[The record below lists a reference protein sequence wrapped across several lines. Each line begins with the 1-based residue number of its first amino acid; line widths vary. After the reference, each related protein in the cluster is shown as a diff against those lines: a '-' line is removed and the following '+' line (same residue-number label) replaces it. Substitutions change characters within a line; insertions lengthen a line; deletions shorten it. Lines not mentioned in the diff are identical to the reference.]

1 MSYMELTTTIKV
13 TLTETEKEMMIGTC
27 WGAFTRAN
35 NAQIGRTLVRL
46 LEQGTQ
52 FPNDDYKVATLV
64 ASESRVGEATDT
76 ECREAICSFLD
87 SIKLDRFPNLRPDW
101 HGNDDDE

>member
-1 MSYMELTTTIKV
+1 MSYMELTTKV

-27 WGAFTRAN
+27 WGAFSRAN

-52 FPNDDYKVATLV
+52 FPKDDYDVMELIER
-64 ASESRVGEATDT
+64 ESKVGEATDT
-76 ECREAICSFLD
+76 ECREAV
-87 SIKLDRFPNLRPDW
+87 
-101 HGNDDDE
+101 

>member
-1 MSYMELTTTIKV
+1 MSHMELTTTIKV

-35 NAQIGRTLVRL
+35 NAKIGRALVRL

-52 FPNDDYKVATLV
+52 FPNDDYKATTLV

-87 SIKLDRFPNLRPDW
+87 SIKLGRFPNLRPDW
-101 HGNDDDE
+101 HRE

>member
-1 MSYMELTTTIKV
+1 MNYMEMTTTIKV
-13 TLTETEKEMMIGTC
+13 TLTEIEKEMMIGTC
-27 WGAFTRAN
+27 WGAFNRAN
-35 NAQIGRTLVRL
+35 NAKIGRALVRL

-76 ECREAICSFLD
+76 ECREMICSFID
-87 SIKLDRFPNLRPDW
+87 FIKLNKFPNLRPDW
-101 HGNDDDE
+101 NRE

>member
-1 MSYMELTTTIKV
+1 MSYMELTTKV

-27 WGAFTRAN
+27 WGAFSRAN

-52 FPNDDYKVATLV
+52 FPKDDYDVMELIMR
-64 ASESRVGEATDT
+64 ESKVGEATDT
-76 ECREAICSFLD
+76 ECREAVCYFLD
-87 SIKLDRFPNLRPDW
+87 SIRLGRFPNLRPDW
-101 HGNDDDE
+101 NRE

>member
-1 MSYMELTTTIKV
+1 MELSTTTKV

-35 NAQIGRTLVRL
+35 NAKIGRTLIRL

-52 FPNDDYKVATLV
+52 FPNDDYKVTTLV

-76 ECREAICSFLD
+76 ECREAICHFLD
-87 SIKLDRFPNLRPDW
+87 SIKLGKFPNLRPDW
-101 HGNDDDE
+101 NK

>member
-1 MSYMELTTTIKV
+1 MSHMELTTTIKV

-27 WGAFTRAN
+27 WGAFSRAN

-52 FPNDDYKVATLV
+52 FPKDDYDVMELIER
-64 ASESRVGEATDT
+64 ESKVGEATDT
-76 ECREAICSFLD
+76 ECREAVCHFLD
-87 SIKLDRFPNLRPDW
+87 SIRLGKFPNLRPDW
-101 HGNDDDE
+101 NRE